1 MKTPPIINLIS
12 TLDSKMKYT
21 ILGGGIAGL
30 TTALALQKIGIYA
43 QVFEAA
49 PDIKPLGAGLLLAA
63 NAVQAYE
70 RLGIS
75 KKIVQRGRL
84 LPSFAILDERGRT
97 ITQADAAKVSRK
109 YGLHNFAIHR
119 AALHETLL
127 AELSPWQITTG
138 KRAVGFER
146 SGRETTIHFQDGTSV
161 ATDHLIVAD
170 GIHSAIRRQLLPDS
184 APRYAGYT
192 CWRAVI
198 DAGDLEL
205 SAATET
211 WGTDGRFGIV
221 PLQGNRI
228 YWFACLN
235 ASENDARL
243 RDYTVED
250 LQRHFG
256 HYHAPVA
263 EILSKTSDSDL
274 LWNDII
280 DLKPLENFAFGNIV
294 LIGDAAHATTPN
306 MGQGACQ
313 AIEDAV
319 VLADE
324 LKKNPMPE
332 VAFRAFEQRRLKRT
346 HYIVN
351 NSRALGKIAQL
362 SNPTLAAARN
372 TLFRLLPSSVN
383 ERQMRAL
390 YKVDF

>member
-1 MKTPPIINLIS
+1 
-12 TLDSKMKYT
+12 MKYT

-30 TTALALQKIGIYA
+30 TTAIALQKIGIYA

-49 PDIKPLGAGLLLAA
+49 PEIKPIGAGLLLAA

-70 RLGIS
+70 RLGMA
-75 KKIVQRGRL
+75 KKIVQCGRL
-84 LPSFAILDERGRT
+84 LPSFAILDDRGRT
-97 ITQADAAKVSRK
+97 ITQADAATISRK
-109 YGLHNFAIHR
+109 YGMHNFAIHR
-119 AALHETLL
+119 ATLHEALL
-127 AELSPWQITTG
+127 AELSPWQVHTG
-138 KRAVGFER
+138 KRAVGFEK
-146 SGRETTIHFQDGTSV
+146 SGRQINIRFQDGTTV
-161 ATDHLIVAD
+161 LTDQLIVAD

-198 DAGDLEL
+198 DAGDLDVQ
-205 SAATET
+205 AATET
-211 WGTDGRFGIV
+211 WGPEGRFGIV
-221 PLQGNRI
+221 PLADNRI

-235 ASENDARL
+235 AAENDPRFAN
-243 RDYTVED
+243 YTVED

-256 HYHAPVA
+256 HYHHPVS
-263 EILSKTSDSDL
+263 EILTRSRNATL
-274 LWNDII
+274 LHNDII
-280 DLKPLENFAFGNIV
+280 DLKPIENYAFGNVV

-313 AIEDAV
+313 AIEDAII
-319 VLADE
+319 LADE

-351 NSRALGKIAQL
+351 NSRTLGKIAQL
-362 SNPTLAAARN
+362 SNPTLAKARN
-372 TLFRLLPSSVN
+372 TLFRMLPASMN
-383 ERQMRAL
+383 ERQMRTL